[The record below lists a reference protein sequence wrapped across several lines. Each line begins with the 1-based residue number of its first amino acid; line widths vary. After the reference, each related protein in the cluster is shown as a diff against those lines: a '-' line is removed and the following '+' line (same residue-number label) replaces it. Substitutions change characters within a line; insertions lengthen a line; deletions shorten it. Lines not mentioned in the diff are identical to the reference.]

1 MREVNK
7 MRTDNLLLLNGEREE
22 LLDLRKRCLQGK
34 TTIEE
39 NRRLA
44 KLERKAKLF
53 TTYFG

>member
-1 MREVNK
+1 
-7 MRTDNLLLLNGEREE
+7 MRTDNLTFPENEREE
-22 LLDLRKRCLQGK
+22 RLALREKYIQGK